1 MKQVLMVA
9 AENGAF
15 KGAKV
20 GGMAD
25 VIRDLPQALLSQ
37 DVRVHV
43 AMPSYGFLAA
53 QEHGEKLNAF
63 SLEFAGG
70 QQQVSVY
77 RVNAASKEVGEG
89 RSKVNQTKTYLFD
102 HPLFNDGGQIYSHG
116 DASRPFAADA
126 SKFAFFSLCV
136 AKALVLEIIPRP
148 DVLHL
153 HDWHAG
159 TLALLRHYVNEFSSL
174 KSLPCVYSIHNLGIQ
189 GLRPLSGDQSSLFHW
204 FSHYGDEIKQQGL
217 SEVIDPTH
225 SQCYNPMRAG
235 IVLSDKVH
243 LVSPS
248 YAKEVLLPSA
258 PEKGSYCGEGLEQD
272 LQLKQQNGQVFGIL
286 NGCFYDENQDLA
298 PTPWVE
304 QAEATLLSWQGL
316 GQHQVDHQYVRSV
329 DQIALQRIN
338 RLLFSSH
345 HSDSTNQ
352 TNRTN
357 RTNSTNDTISTKGTD
372 KRADSRFLLT
382 SVGRLTDQKV
392 LILRQTILSQTTDK
406 TVTVLEAILQ
416 CLKRHQPNGLFVML
430 GSGDVKISQEFQ
442 MIASR
447 YANFIFLNGYDE
459 PLANTLYR
467 QGHLFLMPSSFEPCG
482 ISQMLAMAQGQ
493 PCLVHSVGGLKDTV
507 QHGVTGW
514 HFSGDDLKAQGEQLI
529 MALDTLLDSCQQEG
543 YGSQAWKRV
552 CANAKEQRFDWPKV
566 AEQYCQS
573 LYNQ

>member
-1 MKQVLMVA
+1 MSKGVELKMKQVLMVA

-20 GGMAD
+20 GGMGD
-25 VIRDLPQALLSQ
+25 VIRDLPLALATQNVVTHL
-37 DVRVHV
+37 

-53 QEHGEKLNAF
+53 QENGEKIKDF

-70 QQQVSVY
+70 HERVEVY
-77 RVNAASKEVGEG
+77 RVSAACWGDKKNEG
-89 RSKVNQTKTYLFD
+89 KYKSDVKRFTYLFD
-102 HPLFNDGGQIYSHG
+102 HPLFNDGGKIYSHG

-126 SKFAFFSLCV
+126 TKFAFFSLCV
-136 AKALVLEIIPRP
+136 AKALVLGIIPRP

-159 TLALLRHYVNEFSSL
+159 TLALLRARVSEFSSL
-174 KSLPCVYSIHNLGIQ
+174 KTLPCVYSIHNLGIQ
-189 GLRPLSGDQSSLFHW
+189 GLRPLSGDPSSLFHW

-225 SQCYNPMRAG
+225 PQCYNPMRAG

-248 YAKEVLLPSA
+248 YAKEVLVPSA
-258 PEKGSYCGEGLEQD
+258 PEKGAYCGEGLEKD

-286 NGCFYDENQDLA
+286 NGCFYDEDQDPA
-298 PTPWVE
+298 PASWVE
-304 QAEATLLSWQGL
+304 QAESALLSWQGL
-316 GQHQVDHQYVRSV
+316 GQHQADNQYVRSV

-345 HSDSTNQ
+345 RSDSTNS
-352 TNRTN
+352 NN
-357 RTNSTNDTISTKGTD
+357 GIN
-372 KRADSRFLLT
+372 KREEGRFLLT

-392 LILRQTILSQTTDK
+392 LILRQKTDEGI
-406 TVTVLEAILQ
+406 TVLETILQ
-416 CLKRHQPNGLFVML
+416 RLNIHQPDGLFIMT
-430 GSGDVKISQEFQ
+430 GSGDMKISQEFQ
-442 MIASR
+442 KIASTH
-447 YANFIFLNGYDE
+447 ANFIFLNGYDE
-459 PLANTLYR
+459 PLGKALYR

-514 HFSGDDLKAQGEQLI
+514 HFSGDDLKAQAQQLI
-529 MALDTLLDSCQQEG
+529 MALDTLLDSSQKEG
-543 YGSQAWKRV
+543 YDSQAWRRV

-573 LYNQ
+573 LYQV

>member
-20 GGMAD
+20 GGMGD
-25 VIRDLPQALLSQ
+25 VICDLPLALATQ
-37 DVRVHV
+37 DVVAHL

-53 QEHGEKLNAF
+53 QQNGEKLKGF
-63 SLEFAGG
+63 SLEFAGFNEL
-70 QQQVSVY
+70 VAVY
-77 RVNAASKEVGEG
+77 RVSATCQGDKKDEVTSQGDIQ
-89 RSKVNQTKTYLFD
+89 RFTYLFD

-126 SKFAFFSLCV
+126 TKFAFFSLCV
-136 AKALVLEIIPRP
+136 AKALVLGIIPRP

-159 TLALLRHYVNEFSSL
+159 TLALLRARVSEFSSL

-189 GLRPLSGDQSSLFHW
+189 GLRPLSGDPSSLFHW

-217 SEVIDPTH
+217 SEVIDPTYP
-225 SQCYNPMRAG
+225 QCYNPMRAG

-258 PEKGSYCGEGLEQD
+258 PEKGSYCGEGLEKD
-272 LQLKQQNGQVFGIL
+272 LQLKQQHGQVFGIL
-286 NGCFYDENQDLA
+286 NGCFYDEDRDLTPA
-298 PTPWVE
+298 PWVE
-304 QAEATLLSWQGL
+304 QAESALLSWGGR
-316 GQHQVDHQYVRSV
+316 GQHQADNQYVRSV

-345 HSDSTNQ
+345 QSGS

-357 RTNSTNDTISTKGTD
+357 GTNGTTSTTSTD

-392 LILRQTILSQTTDK
+392 LILRQKILSHTADETI
-406 TVTVLEAILQ
+406 TVLEAILQ
-416 CLKRHQPNGLFVML
+416 RIKLHQPNGLFVMT
-430 GSGDVKISQEFQ
+430 GSGDMQISEEFQ
-442 MIASR
+442 KIASTH
-447 YANFIFLNGYDE
+447 ANFIFLNGYDE
-459 PLANTLYR
+459 PLAKALYR

-514 HFSGDDLKAQGEQLI
+514 HFLGDDLKAQGEQLV
-529 MALDTLLDSCQQEG
+529 MTLDTLLDSSNKEG
-543 YGSQAWKRV
+543 YGSQAWQRV
-552 CANAKEQRFDWPKV
+552 CANAKEQRFDWPKA

-573 LYNQ
+573 LYQV